1 LRVRLQSRD
10 EHSRDKSSVVT
21 RPHVPAMSSHPTAA
35 VPDLTSSQLLT
46 PLLWLTAISLTV
58 NVIGGLGWLLEALR
72 DCRNRRQKPG
82 QSAEMEADSGR
93 MYRVVDLVLS
103 QSLALYA
110 LATLLWLPLLQEVF
124 LPPSEQALQYLMPA
138 VCVAVGRHVFFSCRG
153 WRAERGLVASLTHAV
168 SAVCLLLFLHTGTTL
183 LLAALMMMTELGS
196 LYTQLAGLLGE
207 RRAARCPS
215 WVPGLGLVLAVVFSG
230 LVYLLV
236 LALALGRRSPMDM
249 EPLAVSVFFFYVT
262 YSFIMNTY
270 AIYLVAAAFLGSLL
284 AARMEEA
291 RAAAAAGPRANPQAL
306 DNLRVAL
313 EAARAGQDS
322 AAAADQVKCSDKAVL
337 LNNLV

>member
-1 LRVRLQSRD
+1 
-10 EHSRDKSSVVT
+10 
-21 RPHVPAMSSHPTAA
+21 
-35 VPDLTSSQLLT
+35 
-46 PLLWLTAISLTV
+46 V

-138 VCVAVGRHVFFSCRG
+138 VCVAVGRHVFFCCRG

-215 WVPGLGLVLAVVFSG
+215 WVPPWGSC
-230 LVYLLV
+230 
-236 LALALGRRSPMDM
+236 SP
-249 EPLAVSVFFFYVT
+249 SC
-262 YSFIMNTY
+262 S
-270 AIYLVAAAFLGSLL
+270 AASSTCWFWPW
-284 AARMEEA
+284 R
-291 RAAAAAGPRANPQAL
+291 
-306 DNLRVAL
+306 
-313 EAARAGQDS
+313 S
-322 AAAADQVKCSDKAVL
+322 AAAVPWIWSRWPCPSSSSTSRTASS
-337 LNNLV
+337 